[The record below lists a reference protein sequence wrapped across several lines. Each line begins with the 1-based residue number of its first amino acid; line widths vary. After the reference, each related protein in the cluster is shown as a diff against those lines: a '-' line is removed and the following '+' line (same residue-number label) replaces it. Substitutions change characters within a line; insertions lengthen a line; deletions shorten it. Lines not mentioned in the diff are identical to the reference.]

1 MKKVRE
7 GYKMTELGEI
17 PNEWKIKK
25 LGELTKVIRGA
36 SPRPKGDPRY
46 YGGNIPRL
54 MIADVSRD
62 GKYVIPQIDFLTDEG
77 AKKSRPMKKGDL
89 VISISGTVALPTFLA
104 VDACIHDGFMGFIE
118 IDDGILK
125 EFLYYQIL
133 YLRELLISQATDGG
147 VYINLTTDIVK
158 DFNVLVPTIKEQE
171 KIASILSIVDEQIDN
186 VDGLIEKNK
195 ELKKGL
201 MQQLLTKGI
210 GHTKFKK
217 TEIGEIPEE
226 WEVKKLHEVCNIKI
240 GGTPSRN
247 ELLYW
252 DYEKKYKNKWISIR
266 DLSNCNKYIYDTN
279 EYITELGINNSNVKK
294 LEAKTVIMSFK
305 LSIGKTAITT
315 ETMYTNEAIAAFTEL
330 NDIIYYE
337 YLYYMIPFLKYDVD
351 IAVKG
356 STLNKEK
363 LNNTLLALPKY
374 DEQIKIASILS
385 EVDNKIEEY
394 ENKKQKLEE
403 VKKGL
408 MQKLLTGRIRVEI

>member
-1 MKKVRE
+1 
-7 GYKMTELGEI
+7 MTELGEI
-17 PNEWKIKK
+17 PIEWKVKK

-62 GKYVIPQIDFLTDEG
+62 GKYVIPQIDFLTGEG

-118 IDDGILK
+118 IDDSILK

-171 KIASILSIVDEQIDN
+171 KIASILSTVDEQIDN
-186 VDGLIEKNK
+186 VDELIQKNK

-210 GHTKFKK
+210 GHKKFKK
-217 TEIGEIPEE
+217 TEVGEIPEE
-226 WEVKKLHEVCNIKI
+226 WEVKLLGELAQFIGSGVTPKGGENVYKDSGIPFIRSQNVYPNRLILENVAFIDEVQHKKMKRTEVVERDVLLNITGASIGRCTDVPVGFNKGNVNQHVCIIRLNEYANEKFISTTINSPLVKKQIDSFNGGSSREGLNFQQVRAIKI
-240 GGTPSRN
+240 GVPKIKEQLR
-247 ELLYW
+247 
-252 DYEKKYKNKWISIR
+252 I
-266 DLSNCNKYIYDTN
+266 
-279 EYITELGINNSNVKK
+279 
-294 LEAKTVIMSFK
+294 
-305 LSIGKTAITT
+305 AI
-315 ETMYTNEAIAAFTEL
+315 
-330 NDIIYYE
+330 II
-337 YLYYMIPFLKYDVD
+337 
-351 IAVKG
+351 
-356 STLNKEK
+356 
-363 LNNTLLALPKY
+363 
-374 DEQIKIASILS
+374 S

-394 ENKKQKLEE
+394 EVNKQKLERL
-403 VKKGL
+403 KKGL
-408 MQKLLTGRIRVEI
+408 MQQLLTGKKRVI